1 MADKIGVYFDESTLS
16 GALEIQKLCE
26 GVQKKW
32 SDLCPVVKVHPRL
45 ASAEGR
51 AMIQA
56 DIDAGTINA
65 VCICGSSPRVDWD
78 FYQFGK
84 DVLVDRV
91 NLREFCVLS
100 YKDPGGQPMVSGQT
114 PELLHKM
121 ANDYVNMG
129 VIKLQK
135 ANLPDGGAIDVV
147 KRVLVIGGGW
157 AGLSAALDVA
167 SVGYDVT
174 LVEKKDVLG
183 GAAAGMY
190 KTIPFKYPYD
200 AAHPTGVEKKIA
212 EVQSCEK
219 IEVLLGSEVASIA
232 GAPGNY
238 EVAIKTGGEEK
249 VLGIGSVILA
259 TGWLPQDTSFLKPL
273 GYGKLKHV
281 ITSREF
287 EEMAKAGAIVR
298 KSDGTKPAKVMF
310 LLGYGSKM
318 DQFEVKEQQ
327 ARAAALAAAEEKKE
341 TDDTPKTNFIKQD
354 TYKHLAY
361 SSELTSLTAL
371 KQANYVREFV
381 PGGVAMVV
389 YEHMM
394 VPGLNELYYKAAQND
409 ASVMMTKGVIEEV
422 RDGGDGDIV
431 VVLRDTLLGSKVE
444 IEVNMLVLPTGMVPT
459 TAIDPILKL
468 KYRQGPA
475 MPDLELFSGYADSNY
490 ICFPYETRRTGIYAA
505 GTVRQPMTLAAAE
518 VDAAGAALKAIQCL
532 ESANRGM
539 AVHPRSGDL
548 SFPKFNLVRC
558 TQCKRCTE
566 ECPFGALDED
576 EKGNP
581 MPNTSRCRRC
591 GTCMGAC
598 PERVISFD
606 NYNVDQI
613 GSMIKAVEVPDDMA
627 VGGPRMLILACEND
641 AYPALDMA
649 ALRGKKWSPYVRI
662 VPVRCLGS
670 VNTIWI
676 ADAMSKG
683 TDGCLLLGCKYG
695 EDYQCH
701 FVKGSELCNRRM
713 ANVGET
719 LGKLGIE
726 TERVRQLQVAID
738 EYDKVPQMIDE
749 FVEEIIKLG
758 PNPFKG
764 Y

>member
-1 MADKIGVYFDESTLS
+1 MADKIGVYFDEASLG
-16 GALEIQKLCE
+16 GALDIEKLCA

-32 SDLCPVVKVHPRL
+32 RELCPVVKVHPQL
-45 ASAEGR
+45 TAKEGQ
-51 AMIQA
+51 ALIQA
-56 DIDAGTINA
+56 DIDSGLINA
-65 VCICGSSPRVDWD
+65 VCVCGSSPRVDWD

-84 DVLVDRV
+84 DILLDRV
-91 NLREFCVLS
+91 NLRELCVLC
-100 YKDPGGQPMVSGQT
+100 YNDPSGEPVIPGQT

-121 ANDYVNMG
+121 ANDYVNMSI
-129 VIKLQK
+129 VKLQK
-135 ANLPDGGAIDVV
+135 ANVPTSEDLDVV
-147 KRVLVIGGGW
+147 NRVLVIGGGW
-157 AGLSAALDVA
+157 AGLTAALDVA
-167 SVGYDVT
+167 AVGYDVT

-183 GAAAGMY
+183 GAAANMY
-190 KTIPFKYPYD
+190 KTVPFKYPYA
-200 AAHPTGVEKKIA
+200 AAHPTGVEAKIDA
-212 EVQSCEK
+212 VLTNEK

-238 EVAIKTGGEEK
+238 DVSINVGGAEESRE
-249 VLGIGSVILA
+249 IGSVVVA
-259 TGWLPQDTSFLKPL
+259 TGWVPQETTFLKPL
-273 GYGKLKHV
+273 GYGTFKNV
-281 ITSREF
+281 VTSREF
-287 EEMAKAGAIVR
+287 EEMAKNGAITR
-298 KSDGTKPAKVMF
+298 KSDGAVPSKIMF
-310 LLGYGSKM
+310 LLGFG
-318 DQFEVKEQQ
+318 DTLTPFARKEEE
-327 ARAAALAAAEEKKE
+327 ARIAALTATEKKE
-341 TDDTPKTNFIKQD
+341 KDEDEVKTNFIKQN
-354 TYKHLAY
+354 TYKHLPY

-371 KQANYVREFV
+371 KQANYVREFI
-381 PGGVAMVV
+381 PDGVAMIV

-409 ASVMMTKGVIEEV
+409 ASVMMTKGVVRNV
-422 RDGGDGDIV
+422 RDGGDGDLV
-431 VVLRDTLLGSKVE
+431 VALEDTLLGAKIE
-444 IEVNMLVLPTGMVPT
+444 IEVDMLVLPTAMVPT
-459 TAIDPILKL
+459 TALDPILKL

-475 MPDLELFSGYADSNY
+475 MPDLNQFSGYADSNY
-490 ICFPYETRRTGIYAA
+490 ICFPYETRRTGIYSA
-505 GTVRQPMTLAAAE
+505 GTVRQPMTLATTE
-518 VDAAGAALKAIQCL
+518 VDASGAALKAVQCL

-548 SFPKFNLVRC
+548 SFPKFNLMRC

-598 PERVISFD
+598 PERVIYFD

-613 GSMIKAVEVPDDMA
+613 GSMIKQIEVPDDMA

-649 ALRGKKWSPYVRI
+649 ALRGKTWSPYVRI
-662 VPVRCLGS
+662 IPVRCLGS

-713 ANVGET
+713 DNVGET

-738 EYDKVPQMIDE
+738 EYDKVPAMIDQ
-749 FVEEIIKLG
+749 FVEEITKLG